1 MAVHIEQISSTVE
14 VKGERPPLT
23 AEQVEWLVHVVLAR
37 LDVVKREQAERKSE
51 NAIRDS
57 ALPPGPGGVW

>member
-1 MAVHIEQISSTVE
+1 MGVHIEQMTSTVD

-23 AEQVEWLVHVVLAR
+23 PAQLDWLVSVVLERVEAA
-37 LDVVKREQAERKSE
+37 KREQAQVRRADEV
-51 NAIRDS
+51 RDS